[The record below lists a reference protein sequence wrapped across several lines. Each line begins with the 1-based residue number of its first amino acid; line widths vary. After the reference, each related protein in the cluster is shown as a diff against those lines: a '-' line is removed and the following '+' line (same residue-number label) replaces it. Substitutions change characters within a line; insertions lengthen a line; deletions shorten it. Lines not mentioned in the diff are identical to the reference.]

1 MTSEEYK
8 AQNVYS
14 NGNVNILNSV
24 SFNNSIAQL
33 IYSNYL
39 YEKVKS
45 EDGSKFF
52 TGDPY
57 DIVGEWQ
64 AHNIAVNFTRTLMAL
79 IFVSLALLSNGD
91 YYNIYERSVHV
102 DLGSS
107 IAAEDD
113 WYVRLPSYIY

>member
-1 MTSEEYK
+1 MLDSAITLVIFVIDTVIETIILMTSEEYK
-8 AQNVYS
+8 AENVYS

-57 DIVGEWQ
+57 DIVG
-64 AHNIAVNFTRTLMAL
+64 
-79 IFVSLALLSNGD
+79 
-91 YYNIYERSVHV
+91 
-102 DLGSS
+102 
-107 IAAEDD
+107 
-113 WYVRLPSYIY
+113 